1 MSLQSTTADA
11 FGSPGEVA
19 PDRPRLGLIETRRGT
34 LLLLTIAVLS
44 SVLLTFPIW
53 RVLFFGDIPRAV
65 PITATIV
72 SFIVG
77 LPLILYMQQVI
88 HRLADSERALTRLTE
103 QLAAA
108 REKAELANEAKSEF
122 VARMSHELRTPLNAV
137 IGYSEMLLEDA
148 EAGGFGKHVDDL
160 RRIAGAGKH
169 LLALVN
175 DVLDLSKIEAGRME
189 VTMAPIDLGRFIE
202 EITETCQPLIAGND
216 NKLVIERSNEDGM
229 VLGDATKLRQILL
242 NLVSNAAKFTEHG
255 QITLSIRR
263 ERLGAG
269 DWLVIAVRDTG
280 IGIEPR
286 VLAKLFDSFTQ
297 AEPMM
302 TRKYGGSGVGL
313 ALSRKLCRLM
323 GGELSAESQPGR
335 GSLFTLRVPAQS
347 ESSVVSGQL
356 SVAAADH

>member
-1 MSLQSTTADA
+1 MIEA
-11 FGSPGEVA
+11 EA
-19 PDRPRLGLIETRRGT
+19 PKLRLLETRRGT
-34 LLLLTIAVLS
+34 LLLLTLAVVS

-72 SFIVG
+72 SFVVG

-88 HRLADSERALTRLTE
+88 HRVADSERALTRLTE
-103 QLAAA
+103 QLAAE

-122 VARMSHELRTPLNAV
+122 LARMSHELRTPLNAV

-148 EAGGFGKHVDDL
+148 EADGFGKHTDDL

-175 DVLDLSKIEAGRME
+175 DVLDLSRIEAGRME

-202 EITETCQPLIAGND
+202 EIAEACQPLITGNG
-216 NKLVIERSNEDGM
+216 NTLTIERDSDTGV
-229 VLGDATKLRQILL
+229 VLGDATKLRQIVL
-242 NLVSNAAKFTEHG
+242 NLLSNAAKFTERG
-255 QITLSIRR
+255 QITLSIHRQR
-263 ERLGAG
+263 QGAG

-280 IGIEPR
+280 IGIEPQ
-286 VLAKLFDSFTQ
+286 LLMKLFDSFTQ
-297 AEPMM
+297 AEPMI
-302 TRKYGGSGVGL
+302 TRKYGGSGLGL

-323 GGELSAESQPGR
+323 GGDITAESQPGR
-335 GSLFTLRVPAQS
+335 GSCFALRIPAS
-347 ESSVVSGQL
+347 MASMAGL
-356 SVAAADH
+356 I

>member
-1 MSLQSTTADA
+1 MSVQNLTAGA
-11 FGSPGEVA
+11 FGPPGDMA
-19 PDRPRLGLIETRRGT
+19 ADRPKLGLIETRRGT
-34 LLLLTIAVLS
+34 LLLLTIAVVS

-148 EAGGFGKHVDDL
+148 EAGGFREHVDDL

-169 LLALVN
+169 LLSLVN

-202 EITETCQPLIAGND
+202 EIAETCQPLIAGHD
-216 NKLVIERSNEDGM
+216 NKLAIERSGEASV
-229 VLGDATKLRQILL
+229 VLGDATKLRQIVL
-242 NLVSNAAKFTEHG
+242 NLMSNAAKFTEHG

-263 ERLGAG
+263 ERRGAG

-280 IGIEPR
+280 IGIDPQ

-297 AEPMM
+297 AEPMI
-302 TRKYGGSGVGL
+302 TRKYGGSGLGL

-323 GGELSAESQPGR
+323 GGDITAESEPGR
-335 GSLFTLRVPAQS
+335 GSCFTLRIPAS
-347 ESSVVSGQL
+347 MGASL
-356 SVAAADH
+356 AALV

>member
-1 MSLQSTTADA
+1 MSIQNPTAGAFDSPGMLEADA
-11 FGSPGEVA
+11 PK
-19 PDRPRLGLIETRRGT
+19 LGLLETRRGT
-34 LLLLTIAVLS
+34 LLLLTLAVVS

-103 QLAAA
+103 QLAAE

-148 EAGGFGKHVDDL
+148 EAGGFGKHTDDL

-189 VTMAPIDLGRFIE
+189 VTMAPIDLGPFID
-202 EITETCQPLIAGND
+202 EIAETCEPLISGNG
-216 NKLVIERSNEDGM
+216 NRLAIERDRESGV
-229 VLGDATKLRQILL
+229 VLGDATKLRQVVL
-242 NLVSNAAKFTEHG
+242 NLLSNAAKFTDRG
-255 QITLSIRR
+255 QITLSVQRQR
-263 ERLGAG
+263 QGPG
-269 DWLVIAVRDTG
+269 DWLMIAVRDTG
-280 IGIEPR
+280 IGIEPK
-286 VLAKLFDSFTQ
+286 VLEKLFDSFTQ
-297 AEPMM
+297 AEPMI
-302 TRKYGGSGVGL
+302 TRKYGGSGLGL

-323 GGELSAESQPGR
+323 GGDITAESQPGR
-335 GSLFTLRVPAQS
+335 GSRFTLRIPAS
-347 ESSVVSGQL
+347 MASI
-356 SVAAADH
+356 AAQI

>member
-1 MSLQSTTADA
+1 MSAETPTAGA
-11 FGSPGEVA
+11 IGLLGGAEPGM
-19 PDRPRLGLIETRRGT
+19 PKLGLLETRRGT
-34 LLLLTIAVLS
+34 LLLLTIAVVS

-53 RVLFFGDIPRAV
+53 RALFFGDIPRAV

-108 REKAELANEAKSEF
+108 REKAEQANEAKSEF

-148 EAGGFGKHVDDL
+148 EAEGLAQHTDDL

-169 LLALVN
+169 LLSLVN

-189 VTMAPIDLGRFIE
+189 VTMAPIDLGGFID
-202 EITETCQPLIAGND
+202 EITQTCQTLIAGNR
-216 NKLVIERSNEDGM
+216 NTLTIERGETGV
-229 VLGDATKLRQILL
+229 VLGDATKLRQVVL
-242 NLVSNAAKFTEHG
+242 NLLSNAAKFTERG
-255 QITLSIRR
+255 QITLRV
-263 ERLGAG
+263 ERQRQGVG
-269 DWLVIAVRDTG
+269 DWLMIAVRDTG
-280 IGIEPR
+280 IGIEPK
-286 VLAKLFDSFTQ
+286 VLMKLFDSFTQ
-297 AEPMM
+297 AEPMI
-302 TRKYGGSGVGL
+302 TRKYGGSGLGL

-323 GGELSAESQPGR
+323 GGDITAESQPGR
-335 GSLFTLRVPAQS
+335 GSCFTLRIPAS
-347 ESSVVSGQL
+347 MASMAGL
-356 SVAAADH
+356 I